1 MDGDIKTLVMLGKP
15 GAGKGTQ
22 SGILK
27 EHLRFSPVGYGDF
40 FRNLSKQD
48 TFVAKKVGETVDS
61 GNLLPYWFPA
71 YVLMEKMFND
81 VKPGQGII
89 LDGAARSVEEAK
101 ILHEVLTWFERPY
114 KAIYIDISDDEV
126 VRRLTER
133 QHLSG
138 RADDD
143 PEHIK
148 TRLEAFHRDVIPAVE
163 YFKEQGTLLTV
174 DGAQSMDKVTHDML
188 ETLQGLI

>member
-1 MDGDIKTLVMLGKP
+1 MDGTIKTLVMLGKP

-27 EHLRFSPVGYGDF
+27 EHLRFSPVGYGEF

-48 TFVAKKVGETVDS
+48 TFVARKVGETVDA
-61 GNLLPYWFPA
+61 GKLLPYWLPSF
-71 YVLMEKMFND
+71 VLMDKMFNEIQ
-81 VKPGQGII
+81 PGQGII
-89 LDGAARSVEEAK
+89 LDGAARSVAEAK

-114 KAIYIDISDDEV
+114 KAIYIDISDEEV
-126 VRRLTER
+126 IKRLTER

-143 PEHIK
+143 PEHIQ
-148 TRLEAFHRDVIPAVE
+148 TRLLAFHRDVTPAVE

-174 DGAQSMDKVTHDML
+174 NGDQSMDRVTQDIL
-188 ETLQGLI
+188 SSLQGLI

>member
-1 MDGDIKTLVMLGKP
+1 MDGTIKTLVMLGKP

-71 YVLMEKMFND
+71 YVLMDKMFND
-81 VKPGQGII
+81 IKPGQGII
-89 LDGAARSVEEAK
+89 LDGAARSVGEAK

-126 VRRLTER
+126 VKRLTER

-174 DGAQSMDKVTHDML
+174 DGAQSMDKVTHEML
-188 ETLQGLI
+188 GKLEGLI